1 MSPSVHLEPAFQVR
15 LICSRTRSLPCVI
28 RFQNTEETSAL
39 APSTC
44 KESSSAMGRGPLEL
58 RPKPTVPTVPAQ
70 PAELL
75 IIFPSKIA
83 INLGVP
89 HLEKRRHV
97 HHVHCF
103 SEVCYVS
110 LDMSGI
116 VSGTVVITAVVMHQ
130 LMESLCAQ
138 SQSISILESICCRR
152 LRTWQA

>member
-1 MSPSVHLEPAFQVR
+1 MSIWNPPSKSDGFAVVLAHYPVSFDFKTPRRLQLWLQAHAKSQAARWAAALWNSGPSPLFRLFQ
-15 LICSRTRSLPCVI
+15 P
-28 RFQNTEETSAL
+28 N
-39 APSTC
+39 
-44 KESSSAMGRGPLEL
+44 
-58 RPKPTVPTVPAQ
+58 

-97 HHVHCF
+97 HHVHSI
-103 SEVCYVS
+103 SEVWHVS

-116 VSGTVVITAVVMHQ
+116 VSGTVVVTAVVMHQ